1 MAAKNKFLN
10 AMKMPSID
18 DMFSSEADRQRESGD
33 LVTEVPLSE
42 LHPFVG
48 HPFEVRDDEDM
59 QKLVDSIRE
68 NGVLTNLTV
77 RRRTEGGY
85 EIISGH
91 RRFHAAQRAGLDSV
105 KVQVRDIDDD
115 QAIIDMVDSNIQREH
130 ISPMEKARAYAM
142 RLDAAQRKRGRPS
155 KENYSQV
162 GNNFGTRTS
171 SDELSEKVGESK
183 NQIFRYVRLNCLVP
197 DLQKKVDDGSLKFN
211 PAVELSY
218 LTPTEQNDFLDYIE
232 SQSCS
237 PSLSQAQ
244 KLKAASKDA
253 GNHGHQKAQCTAPR
267 PYADHQRQ
275 QNCPLLPHRL
285 HTRTDGRNHHAASGT
300 KLPPSY
306 AGKTTQ
312 SGALKWQSTDI
323 A

>member
-77 RRRTEGGY
+77 RRRAEGGY

-91 RRFHAAQRAGLDSV
+91 RRFHAAQRAGLDRV

-142 RLDAAQRKRGRPS
+142 KLEAISRQGARQDLTSA
-155 KENYSQV
+155 QV
-162 GNNFGTRTS
+162 GRKLETAKIIGDAS
-171 SDELSEKVGESK
+171 GESK
-183 NQIFRYVRLNCLVP
+183 NQVRRYIRLTYLIP
-197 DLQKKVDDGSLKFN
+197 ELLQLVDDGKIALT
-211 PAVELSY
+211 PAVEMSY
-218 LTPTEQNDFLDYIE
+218 LPEKAQTCLLEEMRRND
-232 SQSCS
+232 CT
-237 PSLSQAQ
+237 PSLSQAIRMK
-244 KLKAASKDA
+244 KLYQTGSLSPEDISTIMQEEKANQQEKVSFKTGDLRKFFPKSYSA
-253 GNHGHQKAQCTAPR
+253 AQMQETILKLLSE
-267 PYADHQRQ
+267 YQRKRQ
-275 QNCPLLPHRL
+275 R
-285 HTRTDGRNHHAASGT
+285 AAER
-300 KLPPSY
+300 
-306 AGKTTQ
+306 
-312 SGALKWQSTDI
+312 
-323 A
+323 

>member
-1 MAAKNKFLN
+1 MAAKNKFMN

-91 RRFHAAQRAGLDSV
+91 RRFHAAQRAGLTAV

-142 RLDAAQRKRGRPS
+142 KLEAISRQGARQDLTSA
-155 KENYSQV
+155 QV
-162 GNNFGTRTS
+162 GRKLES
-171 SDELSEKVGESK
+171 ADIVGKEAGDSRM
-183 NQIFRYVRLNCLVP
+183 QVRRYIRLNSLVP

-218 LTPTEQNDFLDYIE
+218 LTPSEQNDFLDYIE

-244 KLKAASKDA
+244 KLKAASKD
-253 GNHGHQKAQCTAPR
+253 
-267 PYADHQRQ
+267 
-275 QNCPLLPHRL
+275 
-285 HTRTDGRNHHAASGT
+285 
-300 KLPPSY
+300 
-306 AGKTTQ
+306 
-312 SGALKWQSTDI
+312 GALDYGKLLEIVDTKKPSVPPRDPTLTISISKI
-323 A
+323 ARYFPTGYTKEQMVGIIIQLLERNSRHLMPEKQPSLER

>member
-77 RRRTEGGY
+77 RRRAGGGY

-91 RRFHAAQRAGLDSV
+91 RRFHAAQRAGLDRV

-130 ISPMEKARAYAM
+130 ISPMEKAKAYAM
-142 RLDAAQRKRGRPS
+142 KLNAIKHQGS
-155 KENYSQV
+155 
-162 GNNFGTRTS
+162 RTDLTS
-171 SDELSEKVGESK
+171 GQIVQKLSVEKVAEGTTDGYK
-183 NQIFRYVRLNCLVP
+183 TIQRFIRLNNLVP

-244 KLKAASKDA
+244 KLKAASKEGA
-253 GNHGHQKAQCTAPR
+253 LNHGK
-267 PYADHQRQ
+267 
-275 QNCPLLPHRL
+275 LLEIMDSKKPSVPPCDPTLTISVSKIARYFPAGYTQEQMVGIIMQL
-285 HTRTDGRNHHAASGT
+285 LERNSRHLMPE
-300 KLPPSY
+300 KQPS
-306 AGKTTQ
+306 
-312 SGALKWQSTDI
+312 LER
-323 A
+323 

>member
-77 RRRTEGGY
+77 RRRVEGGY

-91 RRFHAAQRAGLDSV
+91 RRFHAAQKAGLDSV

-142 RLDAAQRKRGRPS
+142 KMEA
-155 KENYSQV
+155 
-162 GNNFGTRTS
+162 
-171 SDELSEKVGESK
+171 
-183 NQIFRYVRLNCLVP
+183 I
-197 DLQKKVDDGSLKFN
+197 
-211 PAVELSY
+211 
-218 LTPTEQNDFLDYIE
+218 
-232 SQSCS
+232 
-237 PSLSQAQ
+237 
-244 KLKAASKDA
+244 
-253 GNHGHQKAQCTAPR
+253 
-267 PYADHQRQ
+267 
-275 QNCPLLPHRL
+275 PLLHRPVQPL
-285 HTRTDGRNHHAASGT
+285 PRTYCFCKNAGGSWSRTYRGFMWAR
-300 KLPPSY
+300 LPM
-306 AGKTTQ
+306 AFR
-312 SGALKWQSTDI
+312 
-323 A
+323 